1 MGGGRSVPCG
11 SARLQE
17 NSAWKMRSSLPSPES
32 MRHVIWSLG
41 LPVGGGLS
49 GSRSAREVE
58 EDAVAPFTGV
68 RLSPEGVTLFRLAS
82 VDGGDKGDNG
92 TDDTLA
98 LLLLLLLGQKDH
110 H

>member
-1 MGGGRSVPCG
+1 
-11 SARLQE
+11 
-17 NSAWKMRSSLPSPES
+17 

-41 LPVGGGLS
+41 LPVGGGRS
-49 GSRSAREVE
+49 ASRSAREVE
-58 EDAVAPFTGV
+58 EEEAVAPFTGV

-82 VDGGDKGDNG
+82 VDGGEEGDND